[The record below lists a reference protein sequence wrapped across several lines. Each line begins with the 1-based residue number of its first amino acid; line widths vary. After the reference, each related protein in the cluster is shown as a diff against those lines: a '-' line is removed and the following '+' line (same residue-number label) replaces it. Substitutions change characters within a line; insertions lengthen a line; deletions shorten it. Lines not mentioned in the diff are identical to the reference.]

1 MADATAKL
9 LDETFTEEGLRRL
22 CRKAGILSIAR
33 KDDLSLNEQIRSVA
47 LLMLRNICSKAVV
60 LLDYKTRSDS
70 RRRHLNSRAKEV
82 EHQNAQK
89 HNSDPSDFGP
99 GKVYKKHGSKPRTKF
114 HKQEPAKRGSAAVL
128 ERDFEQK
135 HNADCFY

>member
-60 LLDYKTRSDS
+60 LLDYKRVLTLDADILTHALEALSVNMPKYS
-70 RRRHLNSRAKEV
+70 
-82 EHQNAQK
+82 
-89 HNSDPSDFGP
+89 SDPSEFGP
-99 GKVYKKHGSKPRTKF
+99 CKVYKKHGSKPRTKF